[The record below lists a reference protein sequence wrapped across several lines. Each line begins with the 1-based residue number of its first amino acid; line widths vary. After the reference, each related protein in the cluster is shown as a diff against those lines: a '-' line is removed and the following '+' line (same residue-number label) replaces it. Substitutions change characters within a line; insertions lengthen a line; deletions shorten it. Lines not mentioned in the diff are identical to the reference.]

1 MESAPAPAT
10 VTAARPPGSAVTPG
24 PKLPYLRREL
34 LARVDMAEPR
44 WQRLSRQQL
53 SDQEIGRGLQDDY
66 ANALFL
72 GRVLG
77 EHGWPVAGLVGEDG
91 AAAALQLAL
100 HADTCAHVQ
109 QLSARAMYL
118 AVQAGTT
125 SIRQWAH
132 LHDRCLR
139 RVGVPQLFGTQYLLG
154 AGGHVRE
161 PVREPERLDE
171 RRADVGL
178 PPAAEALDRLRRR
191 LQEPPPARENPPTAN
206 LMAAA

>member
-1 MESAPAPAT
+1 MESVPAPAT
-10 VTAARPPGSAVTPG
+10 VPAARPPGPTVTPG
-24 PKLPYLRREL
+24 PKLPHLRREL
-34 LARVDMAEPR
+34 LARVDMAVPR

-66 ANALFL
+66 ANSVIL
-72 GRVLG
+72 GRIIG
-77 EHGWPVAGLVGEDG
+77 EHGWPVAGMVGEDG

-100 HADTCAHVQ
+100 HADTCATVQ
-109 QLSARAMYL
+109 KLSARAMYQ
-118 AVQAGTT
+118 AVQAGTA

-139 RVGVPQLFGTQYLLG
+139 RAGMPQLFGTQYVLG
-154 AGGHVRE
+154 ADGHERE
-161 PVREPERLDE
+161 PVREPEKLDE

-191 LQEPPPARENPPTAN
+191 LQEPPPARDDPSTAN

>member
-1 MESAPAPAT
+1 M
-10 VTAARPPGSAVTPG
+10 TPG

-34 LARVDMAEPR
+34 LARVDTAEPR

-66 ANALFL
+66 ANSVML
-72 GRVLG
+72 GRIIG
-77 EHGWPVAGLVGEDG
+77 EHGWPVSGMVGEDG

-100 HADTCAHVQ
+100 HADTCATVQ
-109 QLSARAMYL
+109 KLSARAMYL
-118 AVQAGTT
+118 TVQAGTA

-139 RVGVPQLFGTQYLLG
+139 NAGVPQIFGTQYVMSTNG
-154 AGGHVRE
+154 PVRE

-171 RRADVGL
+171 RRADAGL
-178 PPAAEALDRLRRR
+178 LPAAEALARLRQR
-191 LQEPPPARENPPTAN
+191 LSAPPSAREDPPTA
-206 LMAAA
+206 LAVA